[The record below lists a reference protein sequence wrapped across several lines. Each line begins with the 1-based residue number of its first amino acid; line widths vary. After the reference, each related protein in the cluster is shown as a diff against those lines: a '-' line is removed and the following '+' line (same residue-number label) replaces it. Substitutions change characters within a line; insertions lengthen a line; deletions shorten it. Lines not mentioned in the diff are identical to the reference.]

1 MFVWL
6 NCRFCL
12 EADGS
17 IRQFPND
24 SLHFGDHIKQAADYL
39 YVKTYQGD
47 SYRWYGDRVGFNIY
61 EKCEELD
68 TYMT

>member
-24 SLHFGDHIKQAADYL
+24 SLHFGDHIKQAVDYL

>member
-1 MFVWL
+1 MDLRPVYVW
-6 NCRFCL
+6 
-12 EADGS
+12 
-17 IRQFPND
+17 
-24 SLHFGDHIKQAADYL
+24 